1 MADLKT
7 LLSDKDF
14 MKGIVEMETPEEVQK
29 AFKDKGVELSTEQVQ
44 EIGEI
49 INATLEKGSTLSE
62 SELEEISGGGN
73 KTFKD
78 GITSIWDGGLKD
90 SLTGDGASAGSRVG
104 AVASVGVPLAG
115 IGVVGAAVGVG
126 LTFIAQKAVKWAK
139 NRKKH

>member
-73 KTFKD
+73 SFVE
-78 GITSIWDGGLKD
+78 GLKSPINAFED
-90 SLTGDGASAGSRVG
+90 AEGISGAAGTAIALG
-104 AVASVGVPLAG
+104 G

-126 LTFIAQKAVKWAK
+126 LTFIAQKTVKWAK

>member
-73 KTFKD
+73 SFVE
-78 GITSIWDGGLKD
+78 GLKSPIRAFED
-90 SLTGDGASAGSRVG
+90 AEGISGAAGTAIS
-104 AVASVGVPLAG
+104 LAG

-126 LTFIAQKAVKWAK
+126 LTFITQKAVKWAR
-139 NRKKH
+139 NRKNKH